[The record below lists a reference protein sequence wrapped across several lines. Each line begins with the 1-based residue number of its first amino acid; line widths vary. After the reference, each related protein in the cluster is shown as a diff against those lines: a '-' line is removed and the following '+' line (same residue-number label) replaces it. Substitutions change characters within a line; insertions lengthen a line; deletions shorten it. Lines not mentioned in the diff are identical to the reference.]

1 MAADIIDNQQQE
13 ISASDKAFQLVSE
26 RFANARIR
34 TQLLANVMEG
44 YRRGEAWEVTAR
56 YQRANMNDALLPE
69 SFLLAGVA
77 DETRRAPDELTAS
90 VS

>member
-44 YRRGEAWEVTAR
+44 YRRGGGLGGDREVSEGK
-56 YQRANMNDALLPE
+56 YE
-69 SFLLAGVA
+69 
-77 DETRRAPDELTAS
+77 RRTIA
-90 VS
+90 

>member
-1 MAADIIDNQQQE
+1 MTADIIDNQQQE

-44 YRRGEAWEVTAR
+44 YRLGGLGGDREVSEGK
-56 YQRANMNDALLPE
+56 YE
-69 SFLLAGVA
+69 
-77 DETRRAPDELTAS
+77 RRTIA
-90 VS
+90 